1 MKRLF
6 VKILYSIFSCFQ
18 RLNTRWQQ
26 SLINS
31 VLMCWKSTLIL
42 FCHPHFDFP
51 VSLFSS
57 DFGTNVFWIVLLLLE
72 CCVSHV
78 SHHPQ
83 FHHSFKLSW
92 TIRIWISSSCYFL
105 HVIFESLKDKYVHVH
120 VFIIFWKKKKHT
132 FFWLHLDYTL
142 IIRLSESPFKR

>member
-1 MKRLF
+1 
-6 VKILYSIFSCFQ
+6 
-18 RLNTRWQQ
+18 
-26 SLINS
+26 
-31 VLMCWKSTLIL
+31 MCWKSTLIL

-120 VFIIFWKKKKHT
+120 VFIIFWKKKSTPFFGYIWIIHWSYDFLNPLLNDNNGLSINMSLTARHWNKHQ
-132 FFWLHLDYTL
+132 
-142 IIRLSESPFKR
+142 IMCSPSPC